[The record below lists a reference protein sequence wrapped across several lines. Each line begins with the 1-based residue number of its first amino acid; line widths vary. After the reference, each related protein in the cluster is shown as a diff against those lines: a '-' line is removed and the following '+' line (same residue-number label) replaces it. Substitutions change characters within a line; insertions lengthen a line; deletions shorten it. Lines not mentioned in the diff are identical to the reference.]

1 MIDITH
7 FVPPIVNY
15 VAAGGAASAFATLG
29 KILGIFVGIFVLFV
43 VILVVY
49 VDIWVKMHTKGK
61 IVALFLDNRS
71 IFGALLTIEDGN
83 KAYYGKGDKREMY
96 LLDDKKQYIS
106 LYPSG
111 LPRILQAPVR
121 TYWYIRNQPNPI
133 DGTAKSIPLT
143 SRMLRQISD
152 EAMVKATWR
161 DVRESVGVGGAQKK
175 ASNLALYIVFANLAL
190 IAFTLYLTMQ
200 NGSSIK
206 VMKALLEKAFGVT
219 TP

>member
-1 MIDITH
+1 MIDFTSITST
-7 FVPPIVNY
+7 VMQY
-15 VAAGGAASAFATLG
+15 ASSASGAWLTMG
-29 KILGIFVGIFVLFV
+29 KIFGIFFGIFALFV
-43 VILVVY
+43 IILVVY

-133 DGTAKSIPLT
+133 DGSAKAIPLT

-152 EAMVKATWR
+152 EAMVKATWK
-161 DVRESVGVGGAQKK
+161 DVRESVGVGAQKK
-175 ASNLALYIVFANLAL
+175 SSNMALYLVFACLAL
-190 IAFTLYLTMQ
+190 IAFNLYLTMQ
-200 NGSSIK
+200 NGSTIK
-206 VMKALLEKAFGVT
+206 AMKLLFDKVYGGGG